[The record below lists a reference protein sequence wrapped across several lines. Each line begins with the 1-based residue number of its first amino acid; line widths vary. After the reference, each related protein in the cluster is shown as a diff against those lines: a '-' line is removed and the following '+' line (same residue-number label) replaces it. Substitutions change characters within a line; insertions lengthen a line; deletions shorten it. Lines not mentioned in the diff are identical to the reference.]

1 MNKKSY
7 IFVILITLGFL
18 ASPSVTYACGSNQI
32 ENTNTCCQKESKGE
46 IKECCKKHKDS
57 KEKNDNDCDGK
68 CGNSSC
74 HCVPI
79 HITFHLPNKGKIELD
94 SVFNEIEVVSS
105 YYNESYIS
113 SGFYSIWTPPNIG

>member
-1 MNKKSY
+1 MSKKSY

-18 ASPSVTYACGSNQI
+18 ATPSVSFACGGNQFDK
-32 ENTNTCCQKESKGE
+32 NNTCCQKESKGE

-79 HITFHLPNKGKIELD
+79 HITFHLPTISEAQIEFCFGEL
-94 SVFNEIEVVSS
+94 NRASS